1 MRKRILS
8 IKKNNKGISLVEI
21 LVTIAIIAIIATPL
35 VNSFINAMRVNSEAR
50 TIQNGTAAAQ
60 NTAELFKTL
69 SLETLIEDYNKDKA
83 DDDKVKPVD
92 GKYTFKDMEVTGADG
107 EKFLVTVELNPS
119 AYRGGGSP
127 KLQVNG
133 VNLPVFSGLFGSD
146 SVMLYRQYAGY
157 DDKLAELFAREGESE
172 GLTEEQI
179 NKRDKFS
186 KETDVIINGS
196 YNNTKG
202 EYVYEFDIKVTYTHD
217 GVTPRTESKSLKK
230 VYKGNEIHSVY
241 MITPIFDVYSKGI
254 VTGNPG
260 AYYSTDKINVT
271 YNYTGDVTKKQNL
284 YFYIAE
290 QEMYNRT
297 LGLESKR
304 QLINPDN
311 LTVNGKKYNDYITQD
326 IEKDTVSLKLYTN
339 IVDNKYSLTY
349 GDYNTGDSLYQ
360 MDVTVK
366 LEGKSKPVA
375 TFSTTK

>member
-35 VNSFINAMRVNSEAR
+35 VNSFINAMWLNSEAR

-157 DDKLAELFAREGESE
+157 DDKLEDLFTGR
-172 GLTEEQI
+172 LTEAQI
-179 NKRDKFS
+179 NERDKFS
-186 KETDVIINGS
+186 KKTDVIINGS
-196 YNNTKG
+196 YDNTKD
-202 EYVYEFDIKVTYTHD
+202 EYVYAFDIKIKYTYN
-217 GVTPRTESKSLKK
+217 GVESVNVEKSLKK
-230 VYKGNEIHSVY
+230 VYKGSEIHSVY
-241 MITPIFDVYSKGI
+241 MIAPVFDLYSSLSSG
-254 VTGNPG
+254 TDW
-260 AYYSTDKINVT
+260 AYSTDEINVT

-311 LTVNGKKYNDYITQD
+311 LIVNGKKYDDYITQD